1 MAAAYLPSMKTRKR
15 NACDKRHNLKSKCMR
30 ASEDNE
36 CKRCARLGLDYV
48 YSAPLPLGRPRGRR
62 RPKSSSNTAPSDN
75 TSSYIASYEVSLS
88 LAPSLHNSL
97 SESISSNNGRIYCGP
112 PSRYYTDQGNS
123 SLATDVVTNNP
134 STSVSNNRQHLT
146 DHLQFGDI
154 GFQNIQTQLSFS
166 LDSDL
171 SATIQN
177 SSNNKSYPE
186 VSYRRLYQIY
196 RIHTRIQDLV
206 TFFSSSS
213 TQPLINT
220 IPPNRDTTLAE
231 ILSATDELVQI
242 ISTSGSEFDFRSDIS
257 QDRLSHCQSYSLPTI
272 AFPSHTSLSSRPLS
286 FPIII
291 SSYTNLLQI
300 YEPVIED
307 LLNLIQRLPSSSP
320 SQQQQWHISSTG
332 VTLQESEI
340 LPGELRVLSDTE
352 LNVSFLVSLV
362 SQSVERLRNAIR
374 GYLRM
379 LFPEQSSQNF
389 MHATR
394 GSDSQLTERVPQD
407 MHHRE
412 QRILAWLH
420 AIKNMQS
427 ELLY

>member
-36 CKRCARLGLDYV
+36 CKRCARLGLDYL

-62 RPKSSSNTAPSDN
+62 RPKSSSNTAPSDD
-75 TSSYIASYEVSLS
+75 TSSYIASYEVLLS

-112 PSRYYTDQGNS
+112 PSQYYTDQGNS

-134 STSVSNNRQHLT
+134 STSVSNNRQHIT

-166 LDSDL
+166 LDPDL
-171 SATIQN
+171 SAMIPN
-177 SSNNKSYPE
+177 SSNNESYPE

-196 RIHTRIQDLV
+196 RLHTRIQDLV

-220 IPPNRDTTLAE
+220 IPPNRGTTL
-231 ILSATDELVQI
+231 DEFVQI

-257 QDRLSHCQSYSLPTI
+257 QNRLSPCQSYSLPTI
-272 AFPSHTSLSSRPLS
+272 AFPSHTNPSSRPLS

-291 SSYTNLLQI
+291 SSYTNLLLI
-300 YEPVIED
+300 YEPVIGD
-307 LLNLIQRLPSSSP
+307 LFNLIQRLP
-320 SQQQQWHISSTG
+320 
-332 VTLQESEI
+332 
-340 LPGELRVLSDTE
+340 
-352 LNVSFLVSLV
+352 LV
-362 SQSVERLRNAIR
+362 
-374 GYLRM
+374 
-379 LFPEQSSQNF
+379 
-389 MHATR
+389 
-394 GSDSQLTERVPQD
+394 
-407 MHHRE
+407 
-412 QRILAWLH
+412 
-420 AIKNMQS
+420 
-427 ELLY
+427 